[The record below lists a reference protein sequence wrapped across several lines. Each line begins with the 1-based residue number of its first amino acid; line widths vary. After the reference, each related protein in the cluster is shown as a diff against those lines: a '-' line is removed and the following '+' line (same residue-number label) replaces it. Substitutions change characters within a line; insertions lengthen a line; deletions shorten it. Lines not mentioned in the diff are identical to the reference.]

1 MVVTYKSPILHKK
14 EKREHSM
21 NWCKKKKKKRKKEK
35 GKRKLLIT
43 NAKKAI
49 HTIH

>member
-21 NWCKKKKKKRKKEK
+21 NWCKKKKKEK
-35 GKRKLLIT
+35 GKRKLLII

>member
-1 MVVTYKSPILHKK
+1 
-14 EKREHSM
+14 M
-21 NWCKKKKKKRKKEK
+21 NWCKKKKKERKKEK

-43 NAKKAI
+43 NAKKAT

>member
-49 HTIH
+49 PTIH